1 MKKNGGEELWRLHR
15 LSCWQFKQQQ
25 RGTQSPWI
33 GAGVYGGHCR
43 TSRARIISELA
54 DTFTHFLSSKRQSR
68 AESHE
73 NKSDMNGEIVCNS
86 HSVAVLSCTNPI
98 SPVHDE
104 IKLTQQG
111 RCSPICFQQNNA
123 QRQGEGRRTNPVS
136 TTPKHSKT
144 NFPEMESS
152 YSQCSPCWSDDQP
165 SPPQLHCAQNCLR
178 SPTELPL
185 RDSLSHAPLLA
196 NNNGSTLH
204 SHQRRGVRLKP
215 KAKKSTLRIAGGKI
229 SQNRKVTDYYP
240 IRRSSRK
247 SKTEIE
253 CEEKKLID
261 DLITKGIEEGMEVQ
275 HIEGKGR
282 AVFATRCFQKGEYV
296 VEYHGDLLQ
305 ITDAKKREAEYALNP
320 ATGCYMYYFQYLCK
334 TYCVDATKETGRM
347 GRLINHSKNGN
358 CQTKLHDINGV
369 PHLILVAS
377 RDIDEGEELLYDYGD
392 RSKASIAAHPW
403 LKY

>member
-1 MKKNGGEELWRLHR
+1 
-15 LSCWQFKQQQ
+15 
-25 RGTQSPWI
+25 
-33 GAGVYGGHCR
+33 
-43 TSRARIISELA
+43 
-54 DTFTHFLSSKRQSR
+54 
-68 AESHE
+68 
-73 NKSDMNGEIVCNS
+73 MNGEIVCNS
-86 HSVAVLSCTNPI
+86 HSITVLSCSKSK

-104 IKLTQQG
+104 MMIKLTQEG
-111 RCSPICFQQNNA
+111 RCTPRCSLQNDA
-123 QRQGEGRRTNPVS
+123 QRQDDGRRTNTISAKVQDS
-136 TTPKHSKT
+136 ELT
-144 NFPEMESS
+144 ERESS
-152 YSQCSPCWSDDQP
+152 YSQCSPCWSDEQP
-165 SPPQLHCAQNCLR
+165 SPPQLHYTQTCLR
-178 SPTELPL
+178 SPADRSLPL
-185 RDSLSHAPLLA
+185 GSSLSHTPLLT
-196 NNNGSTLH
+196 NNSTAHL
-204 SHQRRGVRLKP
+204 SHQRRDVRHKV
-215 KAKKSTLRIAGGKI
+215 KAKKSTLRIAKSTI
-229 SQNRKVTDYYP
+229 STNRKVTDYYP
-240 IRRSSRK
+240 IRRSLRK
-247 SKTEIE
+247 SKAELK
-253 CEEKKLID
+253 CEQKKLID
-261 DLITKGIEEGMEVQ
+261 NLITNGIEEGMEVQ

-305 ITDAKKREAEYALNP
+305 ITDAKKREAEYAQNP

>member
-1 MKKNGGEELWRLHR
+1 
-15 LSCWQFKQQQ
+15 
-25 RGTQSPWI
+25 
-33 GAGVYGGHCR
+33 
-43 TSRARIISELA
+43 
-54 DTFTHFLSSKRQSR
+54 
-68 AESHE
+68 
-73 NKSDMNGEIVCNS
+73 MNGEIVCS
-86 HSVAVLSCTNPI
+86 SRSVTVLTSNKSV
-98 SPVHDE
+98 SPLHDE
-104 IKLTQQG
+104 KTIKLTQEG
-111 RCSPICFQQNNA
+111 RCSPKCCQQIDA
-123 QRQGEGRRTNPVS
+123 PRQSEDWRIKNKPMD
-136 TTPKHSKT
+136 SKPDFT
-144 NFPEMESS
+144 EMES
-152 YSQCSPCWSDDQP
+152 YTQFSPCWSDEQLL
-165 SPPQLHCAQNCLR
+165 PPQLHCTQTCLR
-178 SPTELPL
+178 SSTELPL
-185 RDSLSHAPLLA
+185 PLSNGLSHTPFHA
-196 NNNGSTLH
+196 NNSSALH
-204 SHQRRGVRLKP
+204 GHQRRAVRLKV
-215 KAKKSTLRIAGGKI
+215 KGKKSTLRIAGGKN

-247 SKTEIE
+247 SITELK

-305 ITDAKKREAEYALNP
+305 ITDAKKREAEYAQNP

-334 TYCVDATKETGRM
+334 TYCVDATKESGRM

>member
-1 MKKNGGEELWRLHR
+1 
-15 LSCWQFKQQQ
+15 
-25 RGTQSPWI
+25 
-33 GAGVYGGHCR
+33 
-43 TSRARIISELA
+43 
-54 DTFTHFLSSKRQSR
+54 
-68 AESHE
+68 
-73 NKSDMNGEIVCNS
+73 MNGEIVCNS
-86 HSVAVLSCTNPI
+86 HSVTVLSCTKSI

-104 IKLTQQG
+104 KVIKLTQEG
-111 RCSPICFQQNNA
+111 RGSPICCQQSDA
-123 QRQGEGRRTNPVS
+123 QRQGEGRRTNAIS
-136 TTPKHSKT
+136 TTPKEPKT
-144 NFPEMESS
+144 ELPEVESS
-152 YSQCSPCWSDDQP
+152 YSQRPPCWPDEQLFCSQTRRR
-165 SPPQLHCAQNCLR
+165 SPPD
-178 SPTELPL
+178 LPL
-185 RDSLSHAPLLA
+185 PLSNSLSHAPLHA
-196 NNNGSTLH
+196 NNSSALR
-204 SHQRRGVRLKP
+204 SHQRRGVRLKV
-215 KAKKSTLRIAGGKI
+215 KGKKSTLRIAGGKN

-240 IRRSSRK
+240 IRRSSRR
-247 SKTEIE
+247 SKTELK
-253 CEEKKLID
+253 CEEKKHID
-261 DLITKGIEEGMEVQ
+261 DLITNGIEEGMEVQ

-305 ITDAKKREAEYALNP
+305 ITDAKKREAEYAQNP

-358 CQTKLHDINGV
+358 CQTKLHDISGV

>member
-1 MKKNGGEELWRLHR
+1 
-15 LSCWQFKQQQ
+15 
-25 RGTQSPWI
+25 
-33 GAGVYGGHCR
+33 
-43 TSRARIISELA
+43 
-54 DTFTHFLSSKRQSR
+54 
-68 AESHE
+68 
-73 NKSDMNGEIVCNS
+73 MNGDIVCNS
-86 HSVAVLSCTNPI
+86 LTVLNHTKST
-98 SPVHDE
+98 SPGQDE
-104 IKLTQQG
+104 KRIKLTQEG
-111 RCSPICFQQNNA
+111 RCPPIITQQNEA
-123 QRQGEGRRTNPVS
+123 PWQGEDRRANTI
-136 TTPKHSKT
+136 TTPKDSK
-144 NFPEMESS
+144 
-152 YSQCSPCWSDDQP
+152 SQCSPCWTDEQP
-165 SPPQLHCAQNCLR
+165 SPPQLYCPQACLR
-178 SPTELPL
+178 SSTEPSLPL
-185 RDSLSHAPLLA
+185 SNSLCHTLLLTGNNSALHGRKRRD
-196 NNNGSTLH
+196 
-204 SHQRRGVRLKP
+204 VRPKVGGKKP
-215 KAKKSTLRIAGGKI
+215 PRRIAAGKN

-247 SKTEIE
+247 SIMVLK
-253 CEEKKLID
+253 
-261 DLITKGIEEGMEVQ
+261 VQ

-305 ITDAKKREAEYALNP
+305 ITDAKKREAEYAQNP

-334 TYCVDATKETGRM
+334 TYCVDATKESGRM

>member
-1 MKKNGGEELWRLHR
+1 M
-15 LSCWQFKQQQ
+15 S
-25 RGTQSPWI
+25 
-33 GAGVYGGHCR
+33 GV
-43 TSRARIISELA
+43 
-54 DTFTHFLSSKRQSR
+54 
-68 AESHE
+68 
-73 NKSDMNGEIVCNS
+73 VCNT
-86 HSVAVLSCTNPI
+86 VLSCSASI

-104 IKLTQQG
+104 KTIKVTQEG
-111 RCSPICFQQNNA
+111 RCSPICCQQIDA
-123 QRQGEGRRTNPVS
+123 QRQGEGRRTNTISV
-136 TTPKHSKT
+136 TPKDPKS
-144 NFPEMESS
+144 EMESS
-152 YSQCSPCWSDDQP
+152 YSQRSPCWPDEQ
-165 SPPQLHCAQNCLR
+165 QLYCAQTCLR
-178 SPTELPL
+178 SPAELSLPL
-185 RDSLSHAPLLA
+185 GNSLSHAALHA
-196 NNNGSTLH
+196 NNNNNNNGSALH
-204 SHQRRGVRLKP
+204 SRQRRTVRLKV
-215 KAKKSTLRIAGGKI
+215 KGKKSTLRIAGGKN

-247 SKTEIE
+247 SKTELK
-253 CEEKKLID
+253 CEEKKHID

-305 ITDAKKREAEYALNP
+305 ITDAKQREAEYAQNP

-347 GRLINHSKNGN
+347 GRLINHSKTGN

>member
-1 MKKNGGEELWRLHR
+1 
-15 LSCWQFKQQQ
+15 
-25 RGTQSPWI
+25 
-33 GAGVYGGHCR
+33 
-43 TSRARIISELA
+43 
-54 DTFTHFLSSKRQSR
+54 
-68 AESHE
+68 
-73 NKSDMNGEIVCNS
+73 MNGEIVRSS
-86 HSVAVLSCTNPI
+86 HSISVLSCSKSI

-104 IKLTQQG
+104 NTIKLTQEG
-111 RCSPICFQQNNA
+111 RCSPICCQQTDA
-123 QRQGEGRRTNPVS
+123 QRPGEGQGTNIVNLS
-136 TTPKHSKT
+136 PKDSPT
-144 NFPEMESS
+144 DFPEMESS
-152 YSQCSPCWSDDQP
+152 YSQCSPCWSDGQTP
-165 SPPQLHCAQNCLR
+165 LQLHQPQPCLR
-178 SPTELPL
+178 SSTDLPL
-185 RDSLSHAPLLA
+185 TLSNSLSPPPLHA
-196 NNNGSTLH
+196 NNSSPIH
-204 SHQRRGVRLKP
+204 SLPRRGLRLKV
-215 KAKKSTLRIAGGKI
+215 KGKKSTLRITGGKN

-247 SKTEIE
+247 SKTELK
-253 CEEKKLID
+253 CEEKKLLD
-261 DLITKGIEEGMEVQ
+261 ELITKGIEEGMEVQ

-282 AVFATRCFQKGEYV
+282 GVFATRCFQKGEYV

-305 ITDAKKREAEYALNP
+305 ITDAKKRETEYAQNP

-377 RDIDEGEELLYDYGD
+377 RNIDEGEELLYDYGD

>member
-1 MKKNGGEELWRLHR
+1 M
-15 LSCWQFKQQQ
+15 
-25 RGTQSPWI
+25 
-33 GAGVYGGHCR
+33 
-43 TSRARIISELA
+43 SE
-54 DTFTHFLSSKRQSR
+54 
-68 AESHE
+68 
-73 NKSDMNGEIVCNS
+73 EIVCNS
-86 HSVAVLSCTNPI
+86 HSVTVLSCTKSI

-104 IKLTQQG
+104 KTIQLTQEG
-111 RCSPICFQQNNA
+111 RCSPICCQQNDA
-123 QRQGEGRRTNPVS
+123 QRQGEGRRTNIIS
-136 TTPKHSKT
+136 ATPKDSQT
-144 NFPEMESS
+144 DFPEMESS
-152 YSQCSPCWSDDQP
+152 YSQCLPCWSDEQRYRT
-165 SPPQLHCAQNCLR
+165 QTCLR
-178 SPTELPL
+178 SPTELAMP
-185 RDSLSHAPLLA
+185 RSNSLSHTPLHA
-196 NNNGSTLH
+196 NNNGSALH
-204 SHQRRGVRLKP
+204 GHQRRGVRLKV
-215 KAKKSTLRIAGGKI
+215 KGKKSTLRIAGGKN

-247 SKTEIE
+247 SKTELK
-253 CEEKKLID
+253 CEEKKHID

-275 HIEGKGR
+275 QIEGKGR
-282 AVFATRCFQKGEYV
+282 AVFATRCFRKGEYV

>member
-1 MKKNGGEELWRLHR
+1 
-15 LSCWQFKQQQ
+15 
-25 RGTQSPWI
+25 
-33 GAGVYGGHCR
+33 
-43 TSRARIISELA
+43 
-54 DTFTHFLSSKRQSR
+54 
-68 AESHE
+68 
-73 NKSDMNGEIVCNS
+73 MNGEIVCNS
-86 HSVAVLSCTNPI
+86 HSVTVLSCPKSR
-98 SPVHDE
+98 SPARDE
-104 IKLTQQG
+104 KTTKLTQEG
-111 RCSPICFQQNNA
+111 RCSPICCQQTDA
-123 QRQGEGRRTNPVS
+123 PRPGDGRRTNTIS
-136 TTPKHSKT
+136 ATPKDSKT
-144 NFPEMESS
+144 DFPEMESS
-152 YSQCSPCWSDDQP
+152 YSQCSPCWSDEQP
-165 SPPQLHCAQNCLR
+165 SPPQLYCSQTCLR
-178 SPTELPL
+178 SPTDLSLPL
-185 RDSLSHAPLLA
+185 GNSLSNTPLHA
-196 NNNGSTLH
+196 NH
-204 SHQRRGVRLKP
+204 SRQRRGVRLKV
-215 KAKKSTLRIAGGKI
+215 KGKKSTLRIAGGKN

-247 SKTEIE
+247 SETELK

-261 DLITKGIEEGMEVQ
+261 ELITKGIEEGMEVQ

-334 TYCVDATKETGRM
+334 TYCVDATKESGRM
-347 GRLINHSKNGN
+347 GRLINHSKAGN